1 MPVRLCLLAKE
12 LPGLE
17 CHVSGSTGMQ
27 GVFSFASGSSRLLG
41 QGMKRVHA
49 LVE

>member
-1 MPVRLCLLAKE
+1 VRLCLLAKE

-17 CHVSGSTGMQ
+17 CHVSGGNGML
-27 GVFSFASGSSRLLG
+27 GVFSFANGFSRLLG